1 MPQLLNAIGIAVLA
15 YVLGA
20 IPFAYLIT
28 RWRTGLDIRWVGE
41 GNVGARNVWHV
52 VGPRW
57 GTVAA
62 LLDLAKGA
70 AAAQAALWWGASIWT
85 LRSAGIALV
94 LGHGFPIFL
103 RGRGGKGAGPATG
116 FLMRLY
122 PVPVLLG
129 GAIFGLTR
137 PLVTDWNLAA
147 GLGLGAVPILSLLW
161 GVSLAD
167 VAYMIFFLLLLGAKK
182 MIDLPHEKR
191 IRAERGWEQFEG
203 HPER

>member
-1 MPQLLNAIGIAVLA
+1 MPRFLSTIGITVLA
-15 YVLGA
+15 YLLGA
-20 IPFAYLIT
+20 IPFAFLIT

-62 LLDLAKGA
+62 LLDLAKGT
-70 AAAQAALWWGASIWT
+70 AAAQVALWWAGSIWA
-85 LRSAGIALV
+85 LRAVGIALV

-103 RGRGGKGAGPATG
+103 RGRGGKGAGPAIG

-147 GLGLGAVPILSLLW
+147 GFGLGAVPILSLLW

-167 VAYMIFFLLLLGAKK
+167 VTYMVFFLALLGLKK
-182 MIDLPHEKR
+182 IMDLPHERR

-203 HPER
+203 RSGR